1 MRDNHGRNSRDVSN
15 KRIASPESEKVSL
28 KAILI
33 ASILIPINSYW
44 VIEMEVIRY
53 SGHPVTISL
62 FFNVIFIILVLLC
75 FNLLFKRFFPRL
87 FLRQGELITIYVML
101 SIASGI
107 AGHDMLE
114 ILLPMLGHAFWF
126 ATPENEW
133 QELFWSY
140 LPRWL
145 TVSDK
150 AALKGYYR
158 GGDLYTLFQLRG
170 WIEPIL
176 WWTLFVVV
184 LVFVM
189 LCINVILRRQWTEQ
203 EKLSYPIIQ
212 LPLEMTRGDFK
223 LFSSK
228 LLWVGFAV
236 AAILDTLNQLKMIFP
251 EVPAIRTRV
260 RNYGYL
266 FTEKPW
272 NAIGGLPISFYPF
285 AIGLGFFIPLDLSFS
300 CWFFFWYWKALRIA
314 GAAIGL
320 RLPGFPFMNEQA
332 SGGYVALALIALW
345 MSRRHIARALKR
357 ALGAGDIDD
366 SDEPMS
372 YRTAVIGVILGF
384 SFIVFFCYRG
394 GMSVWVA
401 IMFFILYFAISLA
414 VTRMRAELGT
424 PVHDLHY
431 SGPDEILVR
440 SLGTRRLGKGNL
452 TMFSMFWFIT
462 RAYRSHPMP
471 HQLEGFK
478 LAERTS
484 LSTKRLGLAIMLAA
498 VLGALSAF
506 WAQLD
511 RGFRLGMEIKAPWPA
526 LTAFGREP
534 YDRLA
539 RWLSFPTWTNTPATV
554 AMIVGFGM
562 TFLLMGMRMRFFWW
576 PLHPAGF
583 AITTSWG
590 MNMVWSCLFI
600 SWLAKWI
607 ILKYGGLKL
616 HRKAIPFFLG
626 LILGEFTTGSIWN
639 IFGII
644 FNVPIYHFWG

>member
-1 MRDNHGRNSRDVSN
+1 MPNKQVQSLSAERVSF
-15 KRIASPESEKVSL
+15 R
-28 KAILI
+28 AILI

-62 FFNVIFIILVLLC
+62 FFNVIFVISVLLG
-75 FNLLFKRFFPRL
+75 FNL
-87 FLRQGELITIYVML
+87 FLRKLSPRLTLKQGELITIYTML
-101 SIASGI
+101 SIASGV

-133 QELFWSY
+133 KDLFWNY

-158 GGDLYTLFQLRG
+158 GGELYTLYQLKNWG
-170 WIEPIL
+170 VPIL
-176 WWTLFVVV
+176 WWTTFVTV

-189 LCINVILRRQWTEQ
+189 LCINVILRKQWTER
-203 EKLSYPIIQ
+203 ERLSYPIIQ
-212 LPLEMTRGDFK
+212 LPLEMTRGDFR
-223 LFSSK
+223 LFRNH
-228 LLWVGFAV
+228 LLWIGFAI
-236 AAILDTLNQLKMIFP
+236 AAILDTLNQLHTMYPGI
-251 EVPAIRTRV
+251 PAIRTRV
-260 RNYGYL
+260 KNYGYL

-272 NAIGGLPISFYPF
+272 NAMGGLPISFYPF

-300 CWFFFWYWKALRIA
+300 CWFFFWYWKALRII

-320 RLPGFPFMNEQA
+320 RLPGFPLMNEQA
-332 SGGYVALALIALW
+332 SGGYIALALIALW
-345 MSRRHIARALKR
+345 ISRKHIIRALRK
-357 ALGAGDIDD
+357 AFGVGEIDD
-366 SDEPMS
+366 SEEPMS
-372 YRTAVIGVILGF
+372 YRTAVLGAILGF

-401 IMFFILYFAISLA
+401 VLFFIFYFAISLA

-431 SGPDEILVR
+431 SGPDMILVR

-478 LAERTS
+478 LAERTGLGS
-484 LSTKRLGLAIMLAA
+484 RRLAFAMMLAA
-498 VLGALSAF
+498 VLGAISAF

-511 RGFRLGMEIKAPWPA
+511 RGFRIGMEIKAPWPA

-539 RWLSFPTWTNTPATV
+539 RWLNFPSGTNVPATI
-554 AMIVGFGM
+554 AMVIGFAM
-562 TFLLMGMRMRFFWW
+562 TLLLMGMRMRFFWW
-576 PLHPAGF
+576 PFHPAGF

-600 SWLAKWI
+600 SWLVKWI
-607 ILKYGGLKL
+607 ILKYGGLKV
-616 HRKAIPFFLG
+616 HRKATPFFLG
-626 LILGEFTTGSIWN
+626 LILGEFTMGSIWN

-644 FNVPIYHFWG
+644 LNVPIYHFWG